1 MSYPHTLIPYPAPR
15 RFSLAVLLSAVR
27 LLYTPSLWGA
37 TGPSSGQRLGPFHS
51 RRGGVMKSRL
61 RLSSIVSLGLLGMF
75 LSLPLSA
82 GPVILGGDDLTDHGS
97 GDGTTNFLGWLYIE
111 RAVGNILNT
120 PGNITRPG
128 NDGSI
133 AALGSAAVVGCPP
146 ACTAGN
152 AGGAIGSAA
161 AALGRTV
168 TYYEGAAAI
177 NQFFTDLAAG
187 TVNPAMLWIAGTG
200 APNDLDAA
208 EGAALTANAASI
220 AAFGGS
226 GGGLMAHGS
235 GVDAYGW
242 LSALLPGLVETNTC
256 GSNVTLTAAGQ
267 AAFPGL
273 TNADVDAGPCHST
286 FSGNLGGLQVLATE
300 IGGLNVIIG
309 GGAGTTI
316 GGTIGP
322 IPTLNQWGLLLLG
335 VALAYLGAT
344 RLRRGGANPV
354 N

>member
-1 MSYPHTLIPYPAPR
+1 
-15 RFSLAVLLSAVR
+15 
-27 LLYTPSLWGA
+27 
-37 TGPSSGQRLGPFHS
+37 
-51 RRGGVMKSRL
+51 MKSRL
-61 RLSSIVSLGLLGMF
+61 RLSSIVSLGLLGVF

-97 GDGTTNFLGWLYIE
+97 GDGTTNLLGWLYIE
-111 RAVGNILNT
+111 RAVGNILDT

-128 NDGSI
+128 NNGSI
-133 AALGSAAVVGCPP
+133 AALGSAAVAGCTPVCP
-146 ACTAGN
+146 GGDAG
-152 AGGAIGSAA
+152 AAIGAA
-161 AALGRTV
+161 AFALGKTV

-200 APNDLDAA
+200 ASNDLDAA
-208 EGAALTANAASI
+208 EGAALTANAANIS
-220 AAFGGS
+220 AFGGS

-235 GVDAYGW
+235 GINAYGW
-242 LSALLPGLVETNTC
+242 LSALLPGLVESTTC
-256 GSNVTLTAAGQ
+256 NQPVALTAAGQ

-273 TNADVDAGPCHST
+273 TNADVDSGPCHST

-300 IGGLNVIIG
+300 SGGLNVIIG

-322 IPTLNQWGLLLLG
+322 IPTLSQWGLLLLG

-344 RLRRGGANPV
+344 RLRRGGTNPV